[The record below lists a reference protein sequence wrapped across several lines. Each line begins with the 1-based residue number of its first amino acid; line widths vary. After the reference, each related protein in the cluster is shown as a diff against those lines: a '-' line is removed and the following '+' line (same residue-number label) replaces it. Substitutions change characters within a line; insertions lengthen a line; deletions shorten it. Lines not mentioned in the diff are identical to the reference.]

1 MSIERRVAAVVFPL
15 VFVVGGGVV
24 FSAHHSTAG
33 YDRDR
38 TITTTGVVTEFRWIN
53 PHTFLAWVVTDE
65 NGNEVEWTGEML
77 SIQTVTSWGLNRRS
91 FRPGDPVTV
100 TGFPSRT
107 GTPHSIVQKVV
118 MTEDGSVVV
127 DRTGQEDPDGIP

>member
-15 VFVVGGGVV
+15 VFVVVGGVV